1 MFSCV
6 ESLGNIRNTEKLSYD
21 KQHQYEI
28 MVTAFDCGQKHAT
41 EDVLVQVNVK
51 PVCKPGWQGKV
62 YSLSILIFCLNLFS
76 LVFSLCLA
84 VRKVECLLHWC
95 GKLLLFLMPHSKPAN
110 EVDDIPH
117 LFPFATFLL

>member
-6 ESLGNIRNTEKLSYD
+6 ESVGNIRNTEKLSYD

-62 YSLSILIFCLNLFS
+62 
-76 LVFSLCLA
+76 
-84 VRKVECLLHWC
+84 
-95 GKLLLFLMPHSKPAN
+95 
-110 EVDDIPH
+110 
-117 LFPFATFLL
+117 